1 MKVLNC
7 LGKRQALLLTLLNN
21 NAGPSQYVRIGKTMV
36 LPGFYRMEFVG
47 GSDGR
52 PVM

>member
-1 MKVLNC
+1 M
-7 LGKRQALLLTLLNN
+7 GKREALLLTLLNN

-36 LPGFYRMEFVG
+36 LLGFYRMECVV

-52 PVM
+52 PII